1 MLIFS
6 KETTVYYFLYS
17 ACICPWKAVIGFSV
31 HRKSVLFSL
40 PKLSPVSY
48 VFMPDSWTVEYAAG
62 FNIHQ
67 MRWVNQIPLDWG
79 NIWNKRVYINDCTK
93 SFILTLSSPLG
104 EKQDL
109 ETGLEVEHSY
119 ASIVDYCNLAVFC
132 ALRIDLPWAWG
143 GDCLPVKST

>member
-6 KETTVYYFLYS
+6 EESTVYYFLYS
-17 ACICPWKAVIGFSV
+17 ACICLWKEVIGFSV
-31 HRKSVLFSL
+31 HSKSVLFSL
-40 PKLSPVSY
+40 LKLSPVSD
-48 VFMPDSWTVEYAAG
+48 VFVPDSWTVEYAGA

-79 NIWNKRVYINDCTK
+79 NIWNKRVYNNHCTK

-109 ETGLEVEHSY
+109 ETGLKVEHLY
-119 ASIVDYCNLAVFC
+119 TVDYCNLAMFC
-132 ALRIDLPWAWG
+132 ALRTDLPWAWEW
-143 GDCLPVKST
+143 DCLPVKST